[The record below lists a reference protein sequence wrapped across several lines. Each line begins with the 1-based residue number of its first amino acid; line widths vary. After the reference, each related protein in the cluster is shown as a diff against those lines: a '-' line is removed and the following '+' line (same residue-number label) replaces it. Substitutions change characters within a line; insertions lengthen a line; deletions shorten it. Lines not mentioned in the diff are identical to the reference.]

1 MKLRRIFAAL
11 AACAIAAT
19 SVISASAAVTLGNA
33 NGKDG
38 AEGKYEIDIDP
49 TSESI
54 KKIAGIEVSL
64 TMPDNIGESG
74 AGGQIYFQ
82 CEKGFNWKNLN
93 WGFKGELEP
102 LNCSDGVTLK
112 FDGNVVTITANFGTP
127 IYADVAEIGAW
138 AKGGVEQDWNE
149 KYELSVNTDSFKFID
164 VDGKVIDLSG
174 NGDNSSNNNNNNSS
188 NNNGDKKDNSNKP
201 TGASAGLALAGL
213 ALAGVAVVATKKS
226 K

>member
-33 NGKDG
+33 NGGEG
-38 AEGKYEIDIDP
+38 AEGKYQVSIDP
-49 TSESI
+49 ASENI
-54 KKIAGIEVSL
+54 KKIAGVEVSL
-64 TMPDNIGESG
+64 TMPDNISESG

-82 CEKGFNWKNLN
+82 CGGFNWKNLN

-112 FDGNVVTITANFGTP
+112 FEGNVVTITANFGTP
-127 IYADVAEIGAW
+127 LFADVNVGDW
-138 AKGGVEQDWNE
+138 AQAGVEQDWNE